1 MRQLFGSRSAWLAI
15 LPAVLLAAA
24 ACLAAAEDDVAL
36 KLHNDAAQAIDVYI
50 ASEKSQVEKPWAH
63 LQVDADEEGQCTLD
77 LPDRYV
83 VVVQAGQQRWRSKRI
98 GLKEF
103 LAAHP
108 GYVLRISELGSKSI
122 AAQVE
127 PGSDAPIAAPD
138 TNDSAP
144 PAPPPTLP
152 LKFRK
157 YDLANQDI
165 WSLTPHLHRL
175 KLHNDM
181 AEAVDVYI
189 APQNSQEADPWTHLK
204 IEPRTDA
211 IAELKAADPFIIR
224 IELSNGSGRS
234 RPIYLQEFLEEHPDY
249 VMAVGRTYKGV
260 VTGTPYSSGSA
271 EGASSGSE
279 SSGSS
284 SQPKLSLPP
293 VSIGPAQQTPHDAA
307 AERAPTL
314 RVEWESAGR

>member
-1 MRQLFGSRSAWLAI
+1 MVAKRRGFGRGF
-15 LPAVLLAAA
+15 LLAVALI
-24 ACLAAAEDDVAL
+24 ACARGASAENADSL
-36 KLHNDAAQAIDVYI
+36 KLHNDAAQAIDVYV
-50 ASEKSQVEKPWAH
+50 ASEQSQAEKPWVH
-63 LQVDADEEGQCTLD
+63 LQIDADDEGQCTLD
-77 LPDRYV
+77 SPDRYV
-83 VVVQAGQQRWRSKRI
+83 VVVQARGERWRSKRI

-108 GYVLRISELGSKSI
+108 GSLLRISQPATNSI

-127 PGSDAPIAAPD
+127 AEAGASPAAPD
-138 TNDSAP
+138 ANDSAP
-144 PAPPPTLP
+144 PAPPPTLR

-165 WSLTPHLHRL
+165 WSLAPHLHRL
-175 KLHNDM
+175 KLHNDL

-211 IAELKAADPFIIR
+211 TAELKAADPFIVR
-224 IELSNGSGRS
+224 IELPNGSGRS

-271 EGASSGSE
+271 EGASSGSAPP
-279 SSGSS
+279 GSS
-284 SQPKLSLPP
+284 AQQKPSLPP
-293 VSIGPAQQTPHDAA
+293 VSIGPAQEAPRESTGEA
-307 AERAPTL
+307 APTL
-314 RVEWESAGR
+314 RVEWEQAGR